1 MRRAW
6 RATGPRTPEG
16 KAVSSQNARRHGLT
30 AEPDPDIVGAWF
42 NVILGNGPGAYEEP
56 SASDAADHQADHQSD
71 PGRELAL
78 RLAMAEARYHRA
90 LHALEAHPRAP
101 QSAQAQVTAF
111 HAAMRAH
118 LQDMVDARPN
128 GRPQL
133 EELEYASDALRRL
146 GRLVNEADRERRLHA
161 RYVGEARSERRKALR
176 AWCDYNRGL
185 NPNSRNE
192 LSASRN
198 VKGKG

>member
-1 MRRAW
+1 MSGGW
-6 RATGPRTPEG
+6 RSTGPRTPKG
-16 KAVSSQNARRHGLT
+16 KAASSQNARRHGLT

-56 SASDAADHQADHQSD
+56 SAEEPADHQTNQ
-71 PGRELAL
+71 GREVAL
-78 RLAMAEARYHRA
+78 RLAIAEARYHRA

-133 EELEYASDALRRL
+133 EELEYASDALRQF

-176 AWCDYNRGL
+176 AWYDYNRGA

-192 LSASRN
+192 LSPGRN
-198 VKGKG
+198 GKG

>member
-1 MRRAW
+1 MSRPW

-30 AEPDPDIVGAWF
+30 AEPDPDIMGAWF
-42 NVILGNGPGAYEEP
+42 NVILGNGPEAYEEP
-56 SASDAADHQADHQSD
+56 SSADAADHQSD

-78 RLAMAEARYHRA
+78 RLAIAEARYHRA

-101 QSAQAQVTAF
+101 ESAQAQVTAF
-111 HAAMRAH
+111 HSAMRAH

-133 EELEYASDALRRL
+133 EELEYASDALRRF
-146 GRLVNEADRERRLHA
+146 GGLVNEADRERRLHA

-176 AWCDYNRGL
+176 AWCDYNRGS
-185 NPNSRNE
+185 NSNSRNE
-192 LSASRN
+192 LSASGN
-198 VKGKG
+198 SKSKG

>member
-1 MRRAW
+1 MSKPS

-56 SASDAADHQADHQSD
+56 SSADAADHQPD
-71 PGRELAL
+71 PGREAAL
-78 RLAMAEARYHRA
+78 RLAIAEARYHRA

-101 QSAQAQVTAF
+101 KSAQAQVTAF
-111 HAAMRAH
+111 QAEMRAH
-118 LQDMVDARPN
+118 LQDMIDARPN

-133 EELEYASDALRRL
+133 EELEYASDALRRF
-146 GRLVNEADRERRLHA
+146 GRLVNEVDRERRLHA
-161 RYVGEARSERRKALR
+161 RYVGEARSARRKAMR
-176 AWCDYNRGL
+176 AWCDYNRGT

-192 LSASRN
+192 LSASQK
-198 VKGKG
+198 VKEKG

>member
-1 MRRAW
+1 MSGGW
-6 RATGPRTPEG
+6 HSTGPRTPKG

-56 SASDAADHQADHQSD
+56 SASEPADHQANRQSD
-71 PGRELAL
+71 RGREVAV
-78 RLAMAEARYHRA
+78 RVAIAEARYHRA

-111 HAAMRAH
+111 HSAMRAH

-133 EELEYASDALRRL
+133 EELEYASDALRRF
-146 GRLVNEADRERRLHA
+146 GRLVHEADRERRLHA

-176 AWCDYNRGL
+176 AWCDYSRGL

-198 VKGKG
+198 FKG

>member
-1 MRRAW
+1 MSKPSRAK
-6 RATGPRTPEG
+6 GPRTPEG

-56 SASDAADHQADHQSD
+56 SSADATDHQSN

-78 RLAMAEARYHRA
+78 RLAIAEARYHRA
-90 LHALEAHPRAP
+90 LHALEAHHKKPK
-101 QSAQAQVTAF
+101 SAQAQVTAF
-111 HAAMRAH
+111 QAEMRAH
-118 LQDMVDARPN
+118 LQDMVDARPS

-133 EELEYASDALRRL
+133 EELEYASDALRRF

-161 RYVGEARSERRKALR
+161 RYVGEARSARRKALR
-176 AWCDYNRGL
+176 AWCDYNRGT
-185 NPNSRNE
+185 NSNSRNE
-192 LSASRN
+192 LSASQK
-198 VKGKG
+198 VKG

>member
-1 MRRAW
+1 MSRAR

-42 NVILGNGPGAYEEP
+42 NVIIGNGPEAYEEP
-56 SASDAADHQADHQSD
+56 SSADAADHQAD

-78 RLAMAEARYHRA
+78 RLAIAEARYHRA

-101 QSAQAQVTAF
+101 KSAQAQVTAF
-111 HAAMRAH
+111 HAVMRAH

-133 EELEYASDALRRL
+133 EELEYASDALRRF
-146 GRLVNEADRERRLHA
+146 GRLVNEAGRERRLHA

-176 AWCDYNRGL
+176 AWCDYNRGT
-185 NPNSRNE
+185 NSNSRNE
-192 LSASRN
+192 LSASQK

>member
-1 MRRAW
+1 MSRAR

-56 SASDAADHQADHQSD
+56 SASEPAHHEADHQLD
-71 PGRELAL
+71 PGREAAL
-78 RLAMAEARYHRA
+78 RLAVAEARYHRA

-111 HAAMRAH
+111 HAAIRAH

-133 EELEYASDALRRL
+133 EELEYASDALRRF

-176 AWCDYNRGL
+176 AWYDYNRGA

-192 LSASRN
+192 LSPSRN
-198 VKGKG
+198 GKG

>member
-1 MRRAW
+1 MSKPS

-42 NVILGNGPGAYEEP
+42 NVILGNGPEAYEEP
-56 SASDAADHQADHQSD
+56 SAEEPADHQADHQLD
-71 PGRELAL
+71 PGREVAL
-78 RLAMAEARYHRA
+78 RLAIAEARYHRA

-101 QSAQAQVTAF
+101 KSAQAQVTAF
-111 HAAMRAH
+111 HSTMRAH
-118 LQDMVDARPN
+118 LQDMVDARPS

-133 EELEYASDALRRL
+133 EELEYASDALRRF

-161 RYVGEARSERRKALR
+161 RYVGEARSARRKALR
-176 AWCDYNRGL
+176 AWCDYNRGT
-185 NPNSRNE
+185 NSNSRNE
-192 LSASRN
+192 LSASQK
-198 VKGKG
+198 VKG

>member
-1 MRRAW
+1 MSRAR

-42 NVILGNGPGAYEEP
+42 NVILGNGPEAYEEP
-56 SASDAADHQADHQSD
+56 SSADAADHQADHQAD
-71 PGRELAL
+71 PRRELAL
-78 RLAMAEARYHRA
+78 RLAIAEARYHRA
-90 LHALEAHPRAP
+90 LRALEAHPKKP

-111 HAAMRAH
+111 HAEMRAH
-118 LQDMVDARPN
+118 LQDMVDARPS

-133 EELEYASDALRRL
+133 EELEYASDALRRF

-161 RYVGEARSERRKALR
+161 RYVGEARSARRKALR
-176 AWCDYNRGL
+176 AWCDYSRGA
-185 NPNSRNE
+185 NPDSRNE
-192 LSASRN
+192 LSASQK

>member
-1 MRRAW
+1 MSRAR

-42 NVILGNGPGAYEEP
+42 NVIIGNGPEAYEEP
-56 SASDAADHQADHQSD
+56 SSADAADHQADHQSD

-78 RLAMAEARYHRA
+78 RLAIAEARYHRA

-101 QSAQAQVTAF
+101 KSAQAQVTAF
-111 HAAMRAH
+111 QAAMRAH

-133 EELEYASDALRRL
+133 EELEYASDALRRF

-176 AWCDYNRGL
+176 AWCEYNR
-185 NPNSRNE
+185 NANRNSRNE
-192 LSASRN
+192 LPHN
-198 VKGKG
+198 LEGQ

>member
-1 MRRAW
+1 M
-6 RATGPRTPEG
+6 
-16 KAVSSQNARRHGLT
+16 
-30 AEPDPDIVGAWF
+30 GAWF

-56 SASDAADHQADHQSD
+56 SASKPADHQSD
-71 PGRELAL
+71 PGREVAL
-78 RLAMAEARYHRA
+78 RLAIAEARYHRA

-101 QSAQAQVTAF
+101 QSSQAQVTAF

-133 EELEYASDALRRL
+133 EELEYASDALRRF
-146 GRLVNEADRERRLHA
+146 GQLVNEACRARRLHA

-176 AWCDYNRGL
+176 AWCDYNKVA

-192 LSASRN
+192 LSASEN
-198 VKGKG
+198 SKGKG

>member
-1 MRRAW
+1 MSKPS

-42 NVILGNGPGAYEEP
+42 NVIIGNGPEAYEEP
-56 SASDAADHQADHQSD
+56 SSADAADHQAD

-78 RLAMAEARYHRA
+78 RLAIAEARYHRA

-133 EELEYASDALRRL
+133 EELEYASDALRRF
-146 GRLVNEADRERRLHA
+146 GRLVNEAGRERRLHA

-176 AWCDYNRGL
+176 AWCDYNRGT
-185 NPNSRNE
+185 NSNSRNE
-192 LSASRN
+192 LSASQK

>member
-1 MRRAW
+1 MSKPS

-56 SASDAADHQADHQSD
+56 SAADAADHQPD
-71 PGRELAL
+71 PGREAAL
-78 RLAMAEARYHRA
+78 RLAIAEARYHRA
-90 LHALEAHPRAP
+90 LHALEAHPKKP
-101 QSAQAQVTAF
+101 KSAQAQVTAF
-111 HAAMRAH
+111 QAEMRAH
-118 LQDMVDARPN
+118 LQDMIDARPS

-133 EELEYASDALRRL
+133 EELEYASDALRRF
-146 GRLVNEADRERRLHA
+146 GRLVNEADRECRLHA
-161 RYVGEARSERRKALR
+161 RYVGEARSARRKALR
-176 AWCDYNRGL
+176 AWCDYNRGT

-198 VKGKG
+198 AKGKG

>member
-1 MRRAW
+1 MSRAR

-56 SASDAADHQADHQSD
+56 SAADVSDHQAD
-71 PGRELAL
+71 PRRELAL
-78 RLAMAEARYHRA
+78 RLAIAEARYHRA

-101 QSAQAQVTAF
+101 KSAQAQATAF

-133 EELEYASDALRRL
+133 EELEYASDALRRF
-146 GRLVNEADRERRLHA
+146 GRLVHEADRERRLHA

-176 AWCDYNRGL
+176 AWCDYNRGT
-185 NPNSRNE
+185 NSNSRNE
-192 LSASRN
+192 LSASGN
-198 VKGKG
+198 GKGKG

>member
-1 MRRAW
+1 MSRPW

-30 AEPDPDIVGAWF
+30 AEPDPDIMGAWF
-42 NVILGNGPGAYEEP
+42 NVILGNGPEAYEEP
-56 SASDAADHQADHQSD
+56 SSADAADHQLD

-78 RLAMAEARYHRA
+78 RLAIAEARYHRA

-111 HAAMRAH
+111 HSAMRAH

-133 EELEYASDALRRL
+133 EELEYASDALRRF
-146 GRLVNEADRERRLHA
+146 GGLVNEADRERRLHA

-176 AWCDYNRGL
+176 AWCDYNRGS
-185 NPNSRNE
+185 NSNSRNE
-192 LSASRN
+192 LSASGN
-198 VKGKG
+198 SKSKG

>member
-42 NVILGNGPGAYEEP
+42 NVILGNGPEAYEEP
-56 SASDAADHQADHQSD
+56 SSADAADL
-71 PGRELAL
+71 GRGAAL
-78 RLAMAEARYHRA
+78 RLAIAEARYHRA
-90 LHALEAHPRAP
+90 LHALEAHPKKP

-111 HAAMRAH
+111 QAEMRAH
-118 LQDMVDARPN
+118 LQDMVDARPS

-133 EELEYASDALRRL
+133 EELEYASDALRRF
-146 GRLVNEADRERRLHA
+146 GGLVNEADRERRLYA

-176 AWCDYNRGL
+176 AWCDYIRCT

-192 LSASRN
+192 LSASHK
-198 VKGKG
+198 VKEKG

>member
-1 MRRAW
+1 MSGDW
-6 RATGPRTPEG
+6 RSTGPRTPRG

-42 NVILGNGPGAYEEP
+42 NVILGNGPEAYEEP
-56 SASDAADHQADHQSD
+56 SSADAADHQSD

-111 HAAMRAH
+111 HSAMRAH

-133 EELEYASDALRRL
+133 EELEYASDALRRF

-176 AWCDYNRGL
+176 AWCDYSRGL

-192 LSASRN
+192 LSPSGN
-198 VKGKG
+198 GKGKG

>member
-1 MRRAW
+1 MSRAW
-6 RATGPRTPEG
+6 RATGPTTPEG

-30 AEPDPDIVGAWF
+30 VDPVRNIVGAWF
-42 NVILGNGPGAYEEP
+42 NVILGNGHEAYEEP
-56 SASDAADHQADHQSD
+56 SSADAADHQAD

-78 RLAMAEARYHRA
+78 RLAIAEARYHRA

-101 QSAQAQVTAF
+101 QSAQAQVTTF

-133 EELEYASDALRRL
+133 EELEYASDALRRF

-176 AWCDYNRGL
+176 AWCDYSRGL

-192 LSASRN
+192 LSASQK

>member
-1 MRRAW
+1 MSKPS

-42 NVILGNGPGAYEEP
+42 NVILGNGPEAYEEP
-56 SASDAADHQADHQSD
+56 SSADAADHQADHQLD
-71 PGRELAL
+71 PGREVAL
-78 RLAMAEARYHRA
+78 RLAIAEARYHRA

-101 QSAQAQVTAF
+101 KSAQAQVTAF
-111 HAAMRAH
+111 HSTMRAH

-128 GRPQL
+128 GRHQL
-133 EELEYASDALRRL
+133 EELEYASDALRRF
-146 GRLVNEADRERRLHA
+146 GQLVNEADRERRLHA

-176 AWCDYNRGL
+176 AWYDYNRGA

-192 LSASRN
+192 LSASQK

>member
-1 MRRAW
+1 MSRA
-6 RATGPRTPEG
+6 RCATGPRTPEG

-30 AEPDPDIVGAWF
+30 TEPDPDIVSAWF
-42 NVILGNGPGAYEEP
+42 NVILGNGPEACEEP
-56 SASDAADHQADHQSD
+56 SSADAADHQAD
-71 PGRELAL
+71 PRRELAL
-78 RLAMAEARYHRA
+78 RLAIAEARYHRA

-101 QSAQAQVTAF
+101 KSAQAQATAF

-118 LQDMVDARPN
+118 LQDMVDARPS

-133 EELEYASDALRRL
+133 EELEYASDALRRF
-146 GRLVNEADRERRLHA
+146 GRLVNEAGRERRLHA

-176 AWCDYNRGL
+176 AWCDYSRGL

-198 VKGKG
+198 TKSKG

>member
-1 MRRAW
+1 MSRPW
-6 RATGPRTPEG
+6 RSTGPRTPEG

-56 SASDAADHQADHQSD
+56 SAADAADHQAD
-71 PGRELAL
+71 PRREAALHLAI
-78 RLAMAEARYHRA
+78 AEARYHRA

-101 QSAQAQVTAF
+101 KSAQAQVTAF

-133 EELEYASDALRRL
+133 EELEYASDALRRF
-146 GRLVNEADRERRLHA
+146 GQLVNEADRERRLHA

-176 AWCDYNRGL
+176 AWCDYNRGT
-185 NPNSRNE
+185 NSNSRNE
-192 LSASRN
+192 LSASQK

>member
-1 MRRAW
+1 MSRAR

-30 AEPDPDIVGAWF
+30 ADPDIVGAWF
-42 NVILGNGPGAYEEP
+42 NVILGNGPEAYEEP
-56 SASDAADHQADHQSD
+56 SSADAADHQLD

-78 RLAMAEARYHRA
+78 RLAIAEARYHRA

-101 QSAQAQVTAF
+101 KSAQAQATAF

-133 EELEYASDALRRL
+133 EELEYASDALRRF
-146 GRLVNEADRERRLHA
+146 GRLVHEADRERRLHA

-176 AWCDYNRGL
+176 AWCDYNRGT
-185 NPNSRNE
+185 NSNSRNE
-192 LSASRN
+192 LSASGN
-198 VKGKG
+198 GKGKG